1 MDQTESR
8 QDQSDAS
15 LQRETHWRPPSF
27 HDGKQPFFLQ
37 LDGNSRSSLTPQR
50 TWMHMFW
57 EAHGSKIVLFFL
69 YLVVPPHMRIWL
81 VWSMYQ
87 APTDWITRP
96 QCKQIQKTNISP
108 CYNMLLPIF
117 FSDLTPRSIS
127 TLCHVSDSFSA
138 LYKTWTWFWKNL

>member
-15 LQRETHWRPPSF
+15 LQRETHWRPLPF
-27 HDGKQPFFLQ
+27 HDGKQPFFPQ

-50 TWMHMFW
+50 TWMHVLW
-57 EAHGSKIVLFFL
+57 VAYGSKIVLFFL
-69 YLVVPPHMRIWL
+69 YLVIPPHMRIWP

-87 APTDWITRP
+87 APTDWITRLH
-96 QCKQIQKTNISP
+96 CKQIQKTKRKISLLQL
-108 CYNMLLPIF
+108 LLPIF

-127 TLCHVSDSFSA
+127 TLCHASGSSNA
-138 LYKTWTWFWKNL
+138 PYKAWA

>member
-15 LQRETHWRPPSF
+15 LQRETHWRPPPF
-27 HDGKQPFFLQ
+27 HDGKQPFFPQ
-37 LDGNSRSSLTPQR
+37 LDGNSRSSLTPQK
-50 TWMHMFW
+50 TWMHVLLV
-57 EAHGSKIVLFFL
+57 AYASKNVLFLL
-69 YLVVPPHMRIWL
+69 YLVPPPHMRIWP

-87 APTDWITRP
+87 APTDWINVLH
-96 QCKQIQKTNISP
+96 CKRKEMRRQSVKSS

-127 TLCHVSDSFSA
+127 TLCHVSHSSNA
-138 LYKTWTWFWKNL
+138 HYKAWA